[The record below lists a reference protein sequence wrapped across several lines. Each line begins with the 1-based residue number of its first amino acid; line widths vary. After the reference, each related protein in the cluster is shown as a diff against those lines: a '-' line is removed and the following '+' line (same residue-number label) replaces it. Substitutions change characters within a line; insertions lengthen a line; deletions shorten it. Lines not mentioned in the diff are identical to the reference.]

1 MICEICRHCGLCEGD
16 GKSSADE
23 KMTILSAGILPFKA
37 RGGEIA
43 DSKVCIAVDIG
54 TTTIAAACYS
64 LSTQECLE
72 SVSSVNPQRAFGND
86 VVSRI
91 QFALSGG
98 AKKLRDCVV
107 CEVNSLLSRLLAKTS
122 LKLPRGFRPETT
134 CLCITGNTT
143 MLSLAFA
150 LDVSSLALAP
160 FSPPSTFGKYF
171 LYGDF
176 ISGARISFPALSPD
190 TPLFVPHC
198 AGAFF
203 GADAICTLVACGFGK
218 DDKVKIA
225 ADVGTNCEMALQLPT
240 GKIICTASAAGPAFE
255 GCGIEFGM
263 SAKEGAIASAAIK
276 DDGFGNK
283 AFEFSVIGKTMA
295 KGICG
300 TGLLSALSVLLTLDL
315 VDKSGEIKN
324 ESGVILLRDGVT
336 LSQKDIRAL
345 QLAKSAVKTGLDFLV
360 EKCPDGVAVE
370 FFLAGGFGTTM
381 KIEDATSISMIP
393 HRIEKN
399 AVAAGNTAL
408 SGAAAI
414 MLESEMKE
422 RALRI
427 FKNAECVN
435 LADLS
440 DFQERF
446 ISNLD
451 F

>member
-16 GKSSADE
+16 GKGSNDE

-37 RGGEIA
+37 RGGDLA

-64 LSTQECLE
+64 LSTQECIE

-98 AKKLRDCVV
+98 AKRLRDCVV
-107 CEVNSLLSRLLAKTS
+107 SEVNSLLSRLLAKTS
-122 LKLPRGFRPETT
+122 LKLPRGFRLEIT

-143 MLSLAFA
+143 MLSLAFS
-150 LDVSSLALAP
+150 LDVSSLAFAP
-160 FSPPSTFGKYF
+160 FNHPSTFGKDF

-176 ISGARISFPALSPD
+176 ISGARLPFPAISPD

-203 GADAICTLVACGFGK
+203 GADAICTLVACGFGA
-218 DDKVKIA
+218 DDSVKIA
-225 ADVGTNCEMALQLPT
+225 ADVGTNCEMALQLQT

-263 SAKEGAIASAAIK
+263 SAKEGAIAGAEIK

-283 AFEFSVIGKTMA
+283 VAEFNVIGRGRA

-300 TGLLSALSVLLTLDL
+300 TGLLSSLSVLLSLDF
-315 VDKSGEIKN
+315 VDKSGEIKSKN
-324 ESGVILLRDGVT
+324 SLLLLRDGVT

-360 EKCPDGVAVE
+360 EKCPENAAIE

-381 KIEDATSISMIP
+381 KIEDALAISMIP
-393 HRIEKN
+393 HRLEKN

-408 SGAAAI
+408 SGAASI
-414 MLESEMKE
+414 MLESDMKA
-422 RALRI
+422 RAEKI
-427 FKNAECVN
+427 FKKAECVN